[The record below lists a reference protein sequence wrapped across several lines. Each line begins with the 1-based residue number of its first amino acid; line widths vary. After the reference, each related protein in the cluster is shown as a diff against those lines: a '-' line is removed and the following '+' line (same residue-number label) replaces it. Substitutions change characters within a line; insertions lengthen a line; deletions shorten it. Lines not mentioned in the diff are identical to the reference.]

1 MTSKIVEVLQENS
14 RLLSENEKLR
24 ELLIESRS
32 WWSPDE
38 HYEKMVNLEN
48 VTGEIVRLWMPKVDA
63 VLKSIDAARR
73 AP

>member
-63 VLKSIDAARR
+63 VLNKEVMNG
-73 AP
+73 